1 MEEHFEIG
9 DLVVYTLTDG
19 ISYFGTIT
27 YTGSGFYTVDTYT
40 GNIPKSKVHHAD
52 LPFKKGNTVRVKKD
66 LLPGRRYGKI
76 TFLES
81 MKSIRGTITTITKVS
96 KNGTYYLKN
105 SDGYTLSKEMLE
117 FPVKVNDFVLLTNY
131 AKYPKLS
138 GNFYSVSK
146 VDANYV
152 ELRNGVTGITVP
164 ITDIEIV
171 EPIDLDTIP
180 NVKLATASEIRNTVE
195 PIDLDNAPNGKLVTV
210 GEIRNTINTSNSLE
224 NENQLQR
231 KGTSLIR
238 GEHPEGSRIY
248 GRRPKAAVSIRPL
261 SNKARAGYS
270 QG

>member
-1 MEEHFEIG
+1 MEEQFEIG

-52 LPFKKGNTVRVKKD
+52 LPFKKGDTVRVKKD

-81 MKSIRGTITTITKVS
+81 MRSIRGTVTTITKVS

-117 FPVKVNDFVLLTNY
+117 FPVKVNDIVLLTNY

-138 GNFYSVSK
+138 GTFYSVSK
-146 VDANYV
+146 VGANYV

-180 NVKLATASEIRNTVE
+180 NVKLATVS
-195 PIDLDNAPNGKLVTV
+195 
-210 GEIRNTINTSNSLE
+210 EIRNTINTLNSLE

>member
-9 DLVVYTLTDG
+9 DLVVYTLADG

-40 GNIPKSKVHHAD
+40 GRIPKSKVHHAD
-52 LPFKKGNTVRVKKD
+52 LPFKKGDTVRIKKD
-66 LLPGRRYGKI
+66 LLPGRKYGRI

-81 MKSIRGTITTITKVS
+81 MKSIRGTVTTITKVS
-96 KNGTYYLKN
+96 KNGTYYLEN

-117 FPVKVNDFVLLTNY
+117 FPVKVNDLVLITNFDE
-131 AKYPKLS
+131 YPKLS
-138 GNFYSVSK
+138 GNIFNVLKVSNDGYVALNNGIIVSVADVEVVESLTF
-146 VDANYV
+146 DNV
-152 ELRNGVTGITVP
+152 ELT
-164 ITDIEIV
+164 
-171 EPIDLDTIP
+171 TIS
-180 NVKLATASEIRNTVE
+180 KTCNTVNNN
-195 PIDLDNAPNGKLVTV
+195 L
-210 GEIRNTINTSNSLE
+210 NSLE

-261 SNKARAGYS
+261 SNKARTGYS

>member
-171 EPIDLDTIP
+171 E
-180 NVKLATASEIRNTVE
+180 S
-195 PIDLDNAPNGKLVTV
+195 IDLDNAPNGKLVTV

>member
-1 MEEHFEIG
+1 MEERFEIG
-9 DLVVYTLTDG
+9 DLVVYILTDG
-19 ISYFGTIT
+19 STYFGTVT
-27 YTGSGFYTVDTYT
+27 RVGSGYYTVDTYT
-40 GNIPKSKVHHAD
+40 GNIPKNKVYPAN
-52 LPFKKGNTVRVKKD
+52 LPFKKGDTVRVKKD
-66 LLPGRRYGKI
+66 LLPGTKYGRI
-76 TFLES
+76 TFQES
-81 MKSIRGTITTITKVS
+81 MRSIRGTVTTITKVS

-138 GNFYSVSK
+138 GTFYSVSK
-146 VDANYV
+146 VGANYV
-152 ELRNGVTGITVP
+152 ELRNGITGITVP
-164 ITDIEIV
+164 ITDIEIIE
-171 EPIDLDTIP
+171 EPLIALDNASNGRLI
-180 NVKLATASEIRNTVE
+180 TASEIYDTLN
-195 PIDLDNAPNGKLVTV
+195 N
-210 GEIRNTINTSNSLE
+210 LE

-231 KGTSLIR
+231 KGTSFIR